1 MNSLSATDYQSDGSH
16 ASTVVPALG
25 FLIIHSI
32 KNDTLQGLIDNPM
45 GKDDDEQKAALNAI
59 QIAWLNQNSAYILQS
74 NNGKLPTGVTDDDV
88 KSFGDDYDSMVKS
101 TTFEEKKAVILN
113 SEHCYVFIQDKA
125 CQVKIPRHVVDPRN
139 GVVDDTFLKDI
150 LEVAVINGNDNG
162 HYAWKTNIP
171 KCQACYK
178 KWVLGGSGTNKDC
191 PHDKGDKWYQLPKVV
206 FKPPSTATPTTW
218 YSWIKEV
225 LQWMFMWI
233 KAPLSWASLPKFPQ
247 RPNFPGIPTCLD
259 NKIPTCL
266 KNNMSAIIGL
276 LVSIAAG
283 LFAYRNKS
291 HTATKKKPVPAGWMS
306 SIICFIIA
314 MVIAFVIASAWMGEA
329 LD

>member
-74 NNGKLPTGVTDDDV
+74 NNGKLPNGVTDDDV
-88 KSFGDDYDSMVKS
+88 KSFGADYDSMMKS
-101 TTFEEKKAVILN
+101 ATFEEKKAVILN

-139 GVVDDTFLKDI
+139 GVVDDRFLKDI

-206 FKPPSTATPTTW
+206 VKTPS
-218 YSWIKEV
+218 
-225 LQWMFMWI
+225 
-233 KAPLSWASLPKFPQ
+233 SLRRLWDAF
-247 RPNFPGIPTCLD
+247 G
-259 NKIPTCL
+259 KIPTCL
-266 KNNMSAIIGL
+266 KNKMSAIIGL